1 MNSPPTALAKYGLSI
16 GLCTLGAAC
25 LGLAFVPIQY
35 IGTTDPFTSKQE
47 PISQPA
53 PQAPILALAG
63 IILIGLGGYIGYE
76 ASSTE
81 EAEEPIDQPT
91 PQQIA
96 KTTAAAVESAVVQQ
110 IQTPTVVPEPPQ
122 TIIAP
127 QPISYSPPTYTTVAD
142 SEIPEYEPPTSHDPH
157 QEIHSLIHHPCVLIY
172 GEQGSGK
179 TSKMAWLVGQHI
191 KLGHQVEIVD
201 PLCKFRS
208 WQPLKVWGRGYQYQ
222 DAENGIAKFTTIAQ
236 KRLRD
241 RGTTNYEPLDDIH
254 LFLALDEVTN
264 YEDNIAPETMR
275 ELLSTCT
282 QLLRQANM
290 SICIVSHGETLACM
304 GGRKAAS
311 GKSDVL
317 KRQFKRLLCTAVRDP
332 STPGGLRCSGKATLK
347 FMTGEQEI
355 FRQIEIPH
363 WMTAPNKDRDYTKF
377 FPAAPSPD
385 GLSPEEF
392 KQKLDDNWK

>member
-1 MNSPPTALAKYGLSI
+1 M
-16 GLCTLGAAC
+16 
-25 LGLAFVPIQY
+25 PIQY

-110 IQTPTVVPEPPQ
+110 IQAPVVPEPPQ

-127 QPISYSPPTYTTVAD
+127 QSTTYTPHTYTTVAD
-142 SEIPEYEPPTSHDPH
+142 SEIPEYEPISHEPY
-157 QEIHSLIHHPCVLIY
+157 QEIHSLIHHPCVLVY

-222 DAENGIAKFTTIAQ
+222 DAEKGIAKFTTIAQ

-264 YEDNIAPETMR
+264 YEDHIAPATMR
-275 ELLSTCT
+275 QLLSTCT
-282 QLLRQANM
+282 Q
-290 SICIVSHGETLACM
+290 
-304 GGRKAAS
+304 
-311 GKSDVL
+311 
-317 KRQFKRLLCTAVRDP
+317 
-332 STPGGLRCSGKATLK
+332 
-347 FMTGEQEI
+347 
-355 FRQIEIPH
+355 
-363 WMTAPNKDRDYTKF
+363 
-377 FPAAPSPD
+377 
-385 GLSPEEF
+385 
-392 KQKLDDNWK
+392 